1 MIRVGNTYKVFQ
13 LHKCMSKKGNPFIAG
28 SICDS
33 KKDPVTNEWLKG
45 DWYKIL
51 CFDSADEI
59 EQSGKIKI
67 SEIKSIEKTRFKA
80 KNGKVYEDIQI
91 IVSAQAADGSKS
103 SSDYEDAVY
112 SENHS
117 RGKKQQYQQQQM
129 ELEPLIDDDGDLP
142 F

>member
-13 LHKCMSKKGNPFIAG
+13 LHKCMSKKGVPFIVG
-28 SICDS
+28 SICDR

-51 CFDSADEI
+51 CFDNADEI
-59 EQSGKIKI
+59 EQSEKIKI

-80 KNGKVYEDIQI
+80 NNGKVYEDIQI
-91 IVSAQAADGSKS
+91 IVSAQSGGENGSSK
-103 SSDYEDAVY
+103 YEDAVY
-112 SENHS
+112 SENHAS
-117 RGKKQQYQQQQM
+117 GKPQYQQQQM
-129 ELEPLIDDDGDLP
+129 DFGIIDESQDLP

>member
-13 LHKCMSKKGNPFIAG
+13 IHKCMSKKGMPFIAG

-51 CFDSADEI
+51 CFDNADEI

-80 KNGKVYEDIQI
+80 NNGKVYEDIQI
-91 IVSAQAADGSKS
+91 IVSAQSGGENGSPK
-103 SSDYEDAVY
+103 YEDAVY
-112 SENHS
+112 SENHDS
-117 RGKKQQYQQQQM
+117 GKPQYQQQM
-129 ELEPLIDDDGDLP
+129 EFDSIIDSTDSDLP